1 MEAGPLL
8 NNQTIVDIGL
18 ELTDAY
24 WNTHAGTK
32 YLFLTVYLVPANEQ
46 TDRHWAR
53 SLCVSHLTAL
63 QVKAT

>member
-1 MEAGPLL
+1 MLALS
-8 NNQTIVDIGL
+8 
-18 ELTDAY
+18 
-24 WNTHAGTK
+24 K